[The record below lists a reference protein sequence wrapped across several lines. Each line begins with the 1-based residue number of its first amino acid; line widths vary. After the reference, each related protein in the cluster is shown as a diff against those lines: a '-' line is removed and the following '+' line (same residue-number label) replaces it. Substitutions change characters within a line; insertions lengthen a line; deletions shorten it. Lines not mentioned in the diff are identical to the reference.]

1 MGSERPPVQLTG
13 FVGRGPELE
22 ALAAALRGARLV
34 TVAGPGGCGKTRLA
48 AEVARL
54 CEHAVRWTDLS
65 ATSDPLVVP
74 ELVGVAGI
82 PPDEPVLVVLDNCE
96 HVLEAAADAVL
107 DVLRTRPDATVLAT
121 GREPLG
127 VPGETVW
134 RVPPLRPDDAFALF
148 EARAGRSFEDA
159 GTRRAVRTACARLDG
174 IPLAVE
180 LAAAWSGTLS
190 PEEILRGLDDRF
202 GLLVRGPRG
211 VPARQQ
217 TLAASMAWSHGLLDE
232 PDRVLFRRLGV
243 FHGGATLDMARRVCG
258 SDTASGLFHGSDVLP
273 GLRSLVDKSL
283 LTAEV
288 GETTRYRMLE
298 TVRQYAAAA
307 LADAP
312 DAGAVRDRHLD
323 ACLDLARDA
332 APLLDRGKDAWRAA
346 ITPERENLRAAAEYG
361 LTLDD
366 PSRGREL
373 AAHLPWLWH
382 LGGRGPEGLVLLR
395 RAIEARPSDRSAL
408 QARLLTGL
416 ALVADTNRPQGLDY
430 DVAEAALEI
439 ATEAGDA
446 ETAALARLL
455 CAVGLLGID
464 PDAARE
470 TAGQALAQ
478 ARTDEAA
485 AGSGFVADG
494 ATALLGMIHQLRD
507 EHDRAVLLLR
517 AAVEGLAGRG
527 DRGVAS
533 TALAFLAESA
543 LHTGDLPEAR
553 RLADEAVEIARPL
566 ADQHRIG
573 LAASVLA
580 AVEITAGRVDAAR
593 DVLEPM
599 IRMLEETR
607 PPFVPGLHRAIG
619 HLLLAEG
626 DPEAALGWL
635 TRPEAAHPQT
645 FVYMAAA
652 QRALGEP
659 DEASCAR
666 ALEAARA
673 ANLPRTI
680 ADALEE
686 SAHASPSRAEELRH
700 EALAL
705 RIEHGLWLDAA
716 LGLPGLTDDPRLL
729 KIDVA
734 AAAPTALREA
744 AESVHR
750 MRGRR
755 GRPSSG
761 WGSLTPAELSVVQLA
776 AEGRSNPEIGE
787 RLFMSRGTVKT
798 HLSHVYAK
806 LGVSNRTEL
815 ASYARDHL

>member
-1 MGSERPPVQLTG
+1 MGSDRPPVQLTG

-22 ALAAALRGARLV
+22 ALAAALAGARLV

-48 AEVARL
+48 AEAARRW
-54 CEHAVRWTDLS
+54 EHAVRWTDLS
-65 ATSDPLVVP
+65 ATTDPLVVP
-74 ELVGVAGI
+74 ELVGAAGI
-82 PPDEPVLVVLDNCE
+82 PPDEPVLIVLDNCE

-127 VPGETVW
+127 LPGETVW
-134 RVPPLRPDDAFALF
+134 RVPSLRPDDAFGLF
-148 EARAGRSFEDA
+148 EARAGRRFEDA
-159 GTRRAVRTACARLDG
+159 GARRAVRTACARLDG
-174 IPLAVE
+174 IPLAIE

-190 PEEILRGLDDRF
+190 PEEILHGLDDRF
-202 GLLVRGPRG
+202 DLLVRGPRG

-232 PDRVLFRRLGV
+232 PDRILFRRLGA
-243 FHGGATLDMARRVCG
+243 FHGGVTLDMARRVCAFG
-258 SDTASGLFHGSDVLP
+258 VLGDAAILP

-288 GETTRYRMLE
+288 GETSRYRMLE
-298 TVRQYAAAA
+298 TVRQYAAAV

-312 DAGAVRDRHLD
+312 DAAEVRDRHLS
-323 ACLDLARDA
+323 ACLDLTAAA
-332 APLLDRGKDAWRAA
+332 APLLDRDKDAWRAA
-346 ITPERENLRAAAEYG
+346 ITPERENLRAAAEHG
-361 LTLDD
+361 LTSDD

-373 AAHLPWLWH
+373 AARLPWLWH

-395 RAIEARPSDRSAL
+395 RAIETRPDDRSAL

-416 ALVADTNRPQGLDY
+416 ALVADTNHPRGLDY

-455 CAVGLLGID
+455 CALGLLGRD
-464 PDAARE
+464 PDAARA
-470 TAGQALAQ
+470 TAEHVRNSASGA
-478 ARTDEAA
+478 
-485 AGSGFVADG
+485 GFVADG

-507 EHDRAVLLLR
+507 RHDEAVPLLR
-517 AAVEGLAGRG
+517 AAVAGLTGRG

-553 RLADEAVEIARPL
+553 RLAAEAVEVARPL
-566 ADQHRIG
+566 AEQHRIG

-580 AVEITAGRVDAAR
+580 TVEITAGRTDAAR
-593 DVLEPM
+593 AVLEPM
-599 IRMLEETR
+599 IRMLEEAR

-619 HLLLAEG
+619 RLHLAEG
-626 DPEAALGWL
+626 DPEGALAWL
-635 TRPEAAHPQT
+635 TRETVATPQT
-645 FVYMAAA
+645 LVVIAAA
-652 QRALGEP
+652 QRALGE
-659 DEASCAR
+659 ASCAR
-666 ALEAARA
+666 ATEIARAAARALEIARA

-680 ADALEE
+680 GDALDE

-700 EALAL
+700 EALSL

-716 LGLPGLTDDPRLL
+716 LALPHLTDDPRLL
-729 KIDVA
+729 KIDV
-734 AAAPTALREA
+734 PTAGRTELREA
-744 AESVHR
+744 VESVHR

-761 WGSLTPAELSVVQLA
+761 WASLTPAELSVVQLA
-776 AEGRSNPEIGE
+776 AEGLSNPEIGE

-806 LGVSNRTEL
+806 LGVANRTEL
-815 ASYARDHL
+815 AALARDHL